1 MLFNSIEYLFFFL
14 IVCHV
19 GWLLI
24 DHVRLRVWVL
34 LAASYYFYASNNGWL
49 LLLIV
54 ASTQVD
60 YFCGLRISRS
70 TNRRHRKLYLLV
82 SICSNLAVLGYFKYY
97 DFFFESWTA
106 VCQSVGATAEFH
118 ASSIV
123 LPVGISFYTFQSM
136 SYTLDVYRGE
146 IPAERSWSRF
156 AFYVAY
162 FPQLIA
168 GPIVRAADFLPQLA
182 ERPKLDQPDLERS
195 IALIFK
201 GLLKKIVIAD
211 GLLAMHSESAFD
223 APAGVDSFV
232 AWLGLLTFTFQIY
245 FDFSG
250 YSDVAIGCSRLM
262 GYHIPDNFRFPY
274 TAASF
279 SDFWRRWHISLSS
292 WLRDYLYIPLGGNRM
307 PTTIGVYRNLMVVML
322 LGGLWHGAAWNFVI
336 WGGLHGSFL
345 IIERII
351 QRKSTQAVTPPSIL
365 KLCIQRT
372 IVFCGVLATWVV
384 FRASGLA
391 GIKLFVQALFA
402 GGVPD
407 SITLGQAIAAVVV
420 SISFVMEYVGDKFR
434 LLVGFLD
441 WALPL
446 RCILYGLAAIV
457 LMIFSSSG
465 PEAFIYFQF

>member
-1 MLFNSIEYLFFFL
+1 MLFNSVEYLFFFL

-24 DHVRLRVWVL
+24 DHVRLRVWML

-54 ASTQVD
+54 ASTQID
-60 YFCGLRISRS
+60 YFCGLRISGS
-70 TNRRHRKLYLLV
+70 TVRRHRKFYLLV
-82 SICSNLAVLGYFKYY
+82 SICANLAVLGYFKYY
-97 DFFFESWTA
+97 DFFCESWTA
-106 VCQSVGATAEFH
+106 LCNSVGATTEFH

-136 SYTLDVYRGE
+136 SYTLDVYRRE
-146 IPAERSWSRF
+146 IPAVRSWPKF

-162 FPQLIA
+162 FPQLVA
-168 GPIVRAADFLPQLA
+168 GPIVRAAEFLPQLA
-182 ERPKLDQPDLERS
+182 ERPKLDQQALERS
-195 IALIFK
+195 VALIFK

-211 GLLAMHSESAFD
+211 GLLAMHAEAAFD
-223 APAGVDSFV
+223 APAVVDSFV
-232 AWLGLLTFTFQIY
+232 AGLGLLAFTFQIY

-262 GYHIPDNFRFPY
+262 GYNIPENFRFPY

-279 SDFWRRWHISLSS
+279 SEFWRRWHISLSS

-307 PTTIGVYRNLMVVML
+307 PTAIGVYRNMMVVML

-345 IIERII
+345 VIERIF
-351 QRKSTQAVTPPSIL
+351 QGRSTRKVTSPSVL
-365 KLCIQRT
+365 KLCIQRA
-372 IVFCGVLATWVV
+372 IVFCGILATWVV

-391 GIKLFVQALFA
+391 GIKLFVLSLVA
-402 GGVPD
+402 GGIPD
-407 SITLGQAIAAVVV
+407 SITLGQAMAAVVV
-420 SISFVMEYVGDKFR
+420 SISFVMEYVGRKFK
-434 LLVGFLD
+434 LFDGFLN

-446 RCILYGLAAIV
+446 RCILYGVAAIV
-457 LMIFSSSG
+457 LIVFSSSG
-465 PEAFIYFQF
+465 PESFIYFQF

>member
-24 DHVRLRVWVL
+24 DHVRLRVWAL

-60 YFCGLRISRS
+60 YFCGLGISRS

-82 SICSNLAVLGYFKYY
+82 SIASNLAVLGYFKYY

-136 SYTLDVYRGE
+136 SYTLDVYQGE
-146 IPAERSWSRF
+146 ISAERSWPRF

-168 GPIVRAADFLPQLA
+168 GPIVRAADFLPQMA
-182 ERPKLDQPDLERS
+182 ERPKLDQPALERS

-211 GLLAMHSESAFD
+211 GLLAMHSEAAFD

-232 AWLGLLTFTFQIY
+232 AWLGLLAFTFQIY

-250 YSDVAIGCSRLM
+250 YSDIAIGCSRLM

-345 IIERII
+345 VIERII

-365 KLCIQRT
+365 RLCFQRA
-372 IVFCGVLATWVV
+372 IVFCGILATWVV

-391 GIKLFVQALFA
+391 GIKLFVLSLIA
-402 GGVPD
+402 GGIPD
-407 SITLGQAIAAVVV
+407 SITLGQAIAAMVVC
-420 SISFVMEYVGDKFR
+420 ISFVMEYVGDKFR
-434 LLVGFLD
+434 LLDGFLD

-446 RCILYGLAAIV
+446 RCILYGLASIF
-457 LMIFSSSG
+457 LIIFSSSG